1 MTTKKT
7 TTGKTSKVT
16 AETEA
21 KNAIQVLDED
31 GDPLIEQVEF
41 TVTIN
46 KREYEITAPASIMD
60 ASAEAYIAFEQQNIG
75 VMLKETFGPAQ
86 WNMLLRAGLRTRD
99 MIETLWPA
107 YQEAMGVGEG

>member
-21 KNAIQVLDED
+21 KNAIQVLDEE
-31 GDPLIEQVEF
+31 GDPLTEQVEF
-41 TVTIN
+41 TVTI
-46 KREYEITAPASIMD
+46 KKAEYEITAPASIME
-60 ASAEAYIAFEQQNIG
+60 ASAEAYIAFENQNIG
-75 VMLKETFGPAQ
+75 VMLKEILGPAQ
-86 WNMLLRAGLRTRD
+86 WGMLLRAGMSTRD